1 MSSEPRLATLATE
14 LLAREKVAID
24 PPSAETEER
33 ITAALAFA
41 IEADDRKRRMRRVG
55 ALVSAAAASVALVL
69 GAHAWLAHRSPPSV
83 ATNAEVPAPIAARVT
98 VTGHAVAGGVVLL
111 HDGKEISLDGGNAI
125 FAGDRVIA
133 SADGRAAVSLSTGS
147 HLIVESGADM
157 SVVEQDAAQI
167 FDLRTGSIRA
177 DVAKLAANERFVVR
191 TPDAEVEVR
200 GTSFRVAV
208 VSADACAAA
217 TVTRV
222 YVSEGT
228 VVVRSSLGE
237 AHVTAGTSWPSVCA
251 QQADIAPT
259 PSAITMKPIP
269 PTRTTTPMPTA
280 TPASELAEQNR
291 LYGAATA
298 AKRRGDSANALAL
311 YQDFSTKYP
320 ASWLAESAA
329 VERMRILASED
340 QGRARDAAR
349 AYLVRYP
356 HGFARDE
363 ANEILGP

>member
-1 MSSEPRLATLATE
+1 MSSEPRLANLATE
-14 LLAREKVAID
+14 LVRREEVAID
-24 PPSAETEER
+24 PPSAEVEAR
-33 ITAALAFA
+33 ITAALASA
-41 IEADDRKRRMRRVG
+41 IEADGRKHKVRRVG
-55 ALVSAAAASVALVL
+55 ALALAAAASVALFF
-69 GAHAWLAHRSPPSV
+69 GAHAWLTHRSAAGATSAAPPV
-83 ATNAEVPAPIAARVT
+83 PIAARVT

-208 VSADACAAA
+208 VSADACSAA

-237 AHVTAGTSWPSVCA
+237 AHVTAGTSWPSACA
-251 QQADIAPT
+251 QQADVAPT
-259 PSAITMKPIP
+259 PSAATVKPIEAKR
-269 PTRTTTPMPTA
+269 PTMPTPMA

-298 AKRRGDSANALAL
+298 AKRKGDAANALAL
-311 YQDFSTKYP
+311 YQDFSAKYP

-349 AYLVRYP
+349 AYLIRYP